1 VSLQLCVIPGDG
13 IGPEVTTAAV
23 RVLQHAL
30 PELEIVNADAG
41 WGVFQATG
49 ESTPAETLEALTAC
63 NAGIFGAVSSPAH
76 NVAGYRSA
84 ILQIRQQLDLFA
96 NIRPIDS
103 RWKTHGDG
111 LPNEVHLV
119 IVRENTED
127 LYVGREMS
135 DGQTAVAQRLITRSA
150 SRRIAETACRIAR
163 EMGHRRITIVHK
175 ANVLPVTDGLFRDSV
190 VDVIRESSDLEFD
203 ELLVDIAAYRLVQA
217 PERFQTIVTTNMFGD
232 ILSDLAAYW
241 CGGMGRAP
249 SLNLGEGIALA
260 EPVHGSAPDIAGRG
274 IADPTAAILSAAMLC
289 RFHWNRPAVALRIE
303 TALLSAIRLL
313 PDSEVPFSTPHFTDL
328 VIREIEAAVPIIP
341 GL

>member
-13 IGPEVTTAAV
+13 IGPEVTKAAV
-23 RVLQHAL
+23 RVLQYAL

-41 WGVFQATG
+41 WGVFQTTG
-49 ESTPAETLEALTAC
+49 ESTPVETLEALTAC

-76 NVAGYRSA
+76 RVAGYRSA

-103 RWKTHGDG
+103 RWKASGDG
-111 LPNEVHLV
+111 VSKDVQLV

-127 LYVGREMS
+127 LYVGREIS
-135 DGQTAVAQRLITRSA
+135 DGQTAVAQRIITRSA
-150 SRRIAETACRIAR
+150 SRRIAATACRIAR
-163 EMGHRRITIVHK
+163 AMGQRRITIVHK
-175 ANVLPVTDGLFRDSV
+175 ANVLPITDGLFRDSV
-190 VDVIRESSDLEFD
+190 ADVIRESSDLEFD

-217 PERFQTIVTTNMFGD
+217 PGRFQTIVTTNMFGD

-249 SLNLGEGIALA
+249 SLNLGKGISLA
-260 EPVHGSAPDIAGRG
+260 EPVHGSAPDIAGQG

-289 RFHWNRPAVALRIE
+289 RFHWSRPTVALRIE
-303 TALLSAIRLL
+303 TGLLSAIRLL
-313 PDSEVPFSTPHFTDL
+313 QDSGVPFSTPHFTDL
-328 VIREIEAAVPIIP
+328 VIREIETAEPIIP